1 MPEPKEFPK
10 IAIDGPAGAGK
21 STVTREVS
29 RRLELKHLDTGAMY
43 RAITL
48 KLINEN
54 IDLNDLDLIEKTLN
68 RTKITFNEKQRVF
81 LDGMDITDNIRGAEV
96 NRLVS
101 PVSAISLVRRRLVEM
116 QKAVA
121 RESQGIVMEGRDIAS
136 RVMPDADFKFYLD
149 ASIEER
155 ARRRRKEQ
163 LEKGI
168 AMTEAEV
175 IAEIKNRDMIDSGRK
190 DSPLTMVADA
200 IVIDTTDMSLEAVV
214 EEIVSIVKSKV
225 S

>member
-68 RTKITFNEKQRVF
+68 RTEITFNEKQRVF